1 MKRQFRSRRQSII
14 TRSLARS
21 LVATHTKRKKYIL
34 LTLSSS
40 ADDDCCLFSIL
51 NRRERARAWK
61 FSVCIACLLA
71 PPSQITDSYSYMFLS
86 VCVFG
91 FYIATSLMAAIHIKP
106 TPSTVIKFKSYSW
119 KDNSRYGDEA
129 CGWLPTSGWRVC
141 FFSTSGVA
149 SCSHLELFQLMLA
162 FGAIKIISCRF
173 EIVYYYYCFA
183 VSLSSLLSSTMTIK
197 YVSEFWWPS
206 NQKVNCKTAHLI
218 IIISVIRIIIILII
232 FFPVLL
238 SVAMTQISRR
248 GLIFFF
254 CLWTL
259 SHDCRCSQINFQS
272 TKHKKK

>member
-1 MKRQFRSRRQSII
+1 MAIKTTLKTIERRQSII

-141 FFSTSGVA
+141 FFSSKAESHRAAIWNYFSWCLRSGQLKLLVVA
-149 SCSHLELFQLMLA
+149 LKLF
-162 FGAIKIISCRF
+162 II
-173 EIVYYYYCFA
+173 II
-183 VSLSSLLSSTMTIK
+183 VSLSHSLLS
-197 YVSEFWWPS
+197 F
-206 NQKVNCKTAHLI
+206 H
-218 IIISVIRIIIILII
+218 
-232 FFPVLL
+232 
-238 SVAMTQISRR
+238 RR
-248 GLIFFF
+248 
-254 CLWTL
+254 W
-259 SHDCRCSQINFQS
+259 R
-272 TKHKKK
+272 